1 MTALSWSALVI
12 GATLTL
18 LLFAFV
24 VRRLIGVRVPV
35 PRTLAAGV
43 VAVLVF
49 SPIVTAMIG
58 GPGFPRK
65 GSVLPGLW
73 FVILG
78 VVIALLAGMVF
89 LVIAEA
95 LVPSG
100 SVPGPVYVL
109 RAARGRM
116 GRAGRYWQISRILAR
131 RGLLP
136 YARGGRRSELATPE
150 GRARLA
156 RSVRLAME
164 DGGVTFVKLGQ
175 VLSTRRD
182 LLPAEF
188 TGELSRLQD
197 DAAGVP
203 WPGIEQVLRSELG
216 AEVSEL
222 FASFDRE
229 PIAAASIAQVH
240 AATLMSGAWVVVKV
254 RRPDVSQT
262 VDRDLD
268 ITGRLAAR
276 LERSTSWGR
285 AVGAAGLAAGFAAA
299 LREELD
305 LRVEARNMTSVAA
318 ASDSRGSDGIAI
330 PVPYQPLCT
339 ARVLVME
346 RLDGRPLATIDPST
360 PAGVRAALARSLLDY
375 LLRQVMLEGTFH
387 ADPHPG
393 NVLLLADGALGLL
406 DFGSVG
412 RIDAGLRTALQRL
425 LLALDRGDPAGLADA
440 LLEVLERPGELDEPR
455 LERMLGRFLA
465 RHAGPGI
472 TPDVTMFTDLFRI
485 VSEHGLAVPPEIAA
499 VFRALATMEGT
510 LTRLAPGFDIVAE
523 ARRFA
528 GEQLTA
534 QFSPDVLRKTAADE
548 LIALLPVLRR
558 LPRRI
563 DRLGGALEAGR
574 LSVNVRLLADP
585 ADRRYLTGLL
595 HQVILVALAATS
607 GVMAVL
613 MLGLH
618 GARPSPRP

>member
-1 MTALSWSALVI
+1 MTALSWSVLVI
-12 GATLTL
+12 GAALTL

-24 VRRLIGVRVPV
+24 VRRLIGVRVPAL
-35 PRTLAAGV
+35 RTLAAGII
-43 VAVLVF
+43 AVLVF

-65 GSVLPGLW
+65 GSALPALW

-78 VVIALLAGMVF
+78 AVIALLAGMVF

-136 YARGGRRSELATPE
+136 YARGARRSELATPG

-188 TGELSRLQD
+188 TAELSRLQD

-203 WPGIEQVLRSELG
+203 WPAIEQVLRPELG
-216 AEVSEL
+216 AEVGEL
-222 FASFDRE
+222 FASFDPE

-240 AATLMSGAWVVVKV
+240 AATLISGTRVVVKV
-254 RRPDVSQT
+254 CRPDVSQT

-276 LERSTSWGR
+276 LERSTGWGR

-305 LRVEARNMTSVAA
+305 LRIEARNMTSVAA
-318 ASDSRGSDGIAI
+318 ASGGGGIAI
-330 PVPYQPLCT
+330 PVPH
-339 ARVLVME
+339 
-346 RLDGRPLATIDPST
+346 RP
-360 PAGVRAALARSLLDY
+360 RA
-375 LLRQVMLEGTFH
+375 
-387 ADPHPG
+387 P
-393 NVLLLADGALGLL
+393 
-406 DFGSVG
+406 
-412 RIDAGLRTALQRL
+412 
-425 LLALDRGDPAGLADA
+425 
-440 LLEVLERPGELDEPR
+440 PR
-455 LERMLGRFLA
+455 CW
-465 RHAGPGI
+465 
-472 TPDVTMFTDLFRI
+472 
-485 VSEHGLAVPPEIAA
+485 
-499 VFRALATMEGT
+499 
-510 LTRLAPGFDIVAE
+510 
-523 ARRFA
+523 
-528 GEQLTA
+528 
-534 QFSPDVLRKTAADE
+534 
-548 LIALLPVLRR
+548 
-558 LPRRI
+558 
-563 DRLGGALEAGR
+563 
-574 LSVNVRLLADP
+574 
-585 ADRRYLTGLL
+585 
-595 HQVILVALAATS
+595 
-607 GVMAVL
+607 
-613 MLGLH
+613 
-618 GARPSPRP
+618 

>member
-1 MTALSWSALVI
+1 M
-12 GATLTL
+12 
-18 LLFAFV
+18 
-24 VRRLIGVRVPV
+24 
-35 PRTLAAGV
+35 
-43 VAVLVF
+43 
-49 SPIVTAMIG
+49 
-58 GPGFPRK
+58 
-65 GSVLPGLW
+65 
-73 FVILG
+73 
-78 VVIALLAGMVF
+78 
-89 LVIAEA
+89 
-95 LVPSG
+95 
-100 SVPGPVYVL
+100 
-109 RAARGRM
+109 
-116 GRAGRYWQISRILAR
+116 
-131 RGLLP
+131 
-136 YARGGRRSELATPE
+136 
-150 GRARLA
+150 
-156 RSVRLAME
+156 
-164 DGGVTFVKLGQ
+164 
-175 VLSTRRD
+175 
-182 LLPAEF
+182 
-188 TGELSRLQD
+188 
-197 DAAGVP
+197 
-203 WPGIEQVLRSELG
+203 
-216 AEVSEL
+216 
-222 FASFDRE
+222 
-229 PIAAASIAQVH
+229 
-240 AATLMSGAWVVVKV
+240 VVKV
-254 RRPDVSQT
+254 RRPDVSQI

-318 ASDSRGSDGIAI
+318 ASDSRGGIAI

-346 RLDGRPLATIDPST
+346 RLDGRPLATIDPGT
-360 PAGVRAALARSLLDY
+360 PAEVRAALARGLLDC

-393 NVLLLADGALGLL
+393 NVLLLADGRLGLL

-465 RHAGPGI
+465 RHTGPGI

-510 LTRLAPGFDIVAE
+510 LTPLAPGFDIVAE

-528 GEQLTA
+528 AEQLTE

-563 DRLGGALEAGR
+563 DRIGGALEAGR

-595 HQVILVALAATS
+595 HQVHPGGPGRHLRH
-607 GVMAVL
+607 
-613 MLGLH
+613 H
-618 GARPSPRP
+618 GRADARPARRTGHHQDRDPVRVLRLLPARHRRDPGPARARTRVPPGHPMTRRGSRPGTARRPPTPRTLRRAT

>member
-1 MTALSWSALVI
+1 MTALSWSVLVI
-12 GATLTL
+12 GAALTV
-18 LLFAFV
+18 LLFAFG
-24 VRRLIGVRVPV
+24 VRRLIGVRLP
-35 PRTLAAGV
+35 PLRTLAAAI

-58 GPGFPRK
+58 GPAFPRK
-65 GSVLPGLW
+65 GSALPALW

-78 VVIALLAGMVF
+78 AVIALLAGMVF

-109 RAARGRM
+109 RAARGRI
-116 GRAGRYWQISRILAR
+116 GRARRYSQISRILAR

-136 YARGGRRSELATPE
+136 YQRGGRRSELATPE

-203 WPGIEQVLRSELG
+203 WPAIEQVLRSELG
-216 AEVSEL
+216 AEVDEL
-222 FASFDRE
+222 FASFDRQ

-240 AATLMSGAWVVVKV
+240 AATLLSGTRVVVKV

-285 AVGAAGLAAGFAAA
+285 TVGAAGLAAGFAAA

-305 LRVEARNMTSVAA
+305 LRVETRNMTSVAA

-346 RLDGRPLATIDPST
+346 RLDGRPLATIDAQHTGRRARRDWPAACWTACSARSCWRAPST
-360 PAGVRAALARSLLDY
+360 PTRTRATSCCWPTAGSACWTSGPSAASTPGCAPRCSGCCWPWTGAT
-375 LLRQVMLEGTFH
+375 RPAWPTRCWKSSSG
-387 ADPHPG
+387 PG
-393 NVLLLADGALGLL
+393 NWTSRAWNGCWA
-406 DFGSVG
+406 GSW
-412 RIDAGLRTALQRL
+412 
-425 LLALDRGDPAGLADA
+425 
-440 LLEVLERPGELDEPR
+440 PG
-455 LERMLGRFLA
+455 
-465 RHAGPGI
+465 
-472 TPDVTMFTDLFRI
+472 TPDPG
-485 VSEHGLAVPPEIAA
+485 SPP
-499 VFRALATMEGT
+499 T
-510 LTRLAPGFDIVAE
+510 
-523 ARRFA
+523 
-528 GEQLTA
+528 
-534 QFSPDVLRKTAADE
+534 
-548 LIALLPVLRR
+548 
-558 LPRRI
+558 
-563 DRLGGALEAGR
+563 
-574 LSVNVRLLADP
+574 
-585 ADRRYLTGLL
+585 
-595 HQVILVALAATS
+595 
-607 GVMAVL
+607 
-613 MLGLH
+613 
-618 GARPSPRP
+618 

>member
-18 LLFAFV
+18 LLLAFV

-65 GSVLPGLW
+65 GSVLPALW

-116 GRAGRYWQISRILAR
+116 GRAGRYGQISRIMAR

-150 GRARLA
+150 GR
-156 RSVRLAME
+156 
-164 DGGVTFVKLGQ
+164 
-175 VLSTRRD
+175 
-182 LLPAEF
+182 
-188 TGELSRLQD
+188 
-197 DAAGVP
+197 
-203 WPGIEQVLRSELG
+203 
-216 AEVSEL
+216 
-222 FASFDRE
+222 
-229 PIAAASIAQVH
+229 
-240 AATLMSGAWVVVKV
+240 
-254 RRPDVSQT
+254 
-262 VDRDLD
+262 
-268 ITGRLAAR
+268 AR

-346 RLDGRPLATIDPST
+346 RLDGRPLAAIDART
-360 PAGVRAALARSLLDY
+360 PADVRAALARSLLDC

-387 ADPHPG
+387 AAPHPG
-393 NVLLLADGALGLL
+393 NVLLLADG
-406 DFGSVG
+406 
-412 RIDAGLRTALQRL
+412 R
-425 LLALDRGDPAGLADA
+425 LALR
-440 LLEVLERPGELDEPR
+440 VLVL
-455 LERMLGRFLA
+455 
-465 RHAGPGI
+465 
-472 TPDVTMFTDLFRI
+472 
-485 VSEHGLAVPPEIAA
+485 
-499 VFRALATMEGT
+499 VFRPD
-510 LTRLAPGFDIVAE
+510 TR
-523 ARRFA
+523 
-528 GEQLTA
+528 
-534 QFSPDVLRKTAADE
+534 
-548 LIALLPVLRR
+548 
-558 LPRRI
+558 
-563 DRLGGALEAGR
+563 
-574 LSVNVRLLADP
+574 
-585 ADRRYLTGLL
+585 
-595 HQVILVALAATS
+595 
-607 GVMAVL
+607 
-613 MLGLH
+613 
-618 GARPSPRP
+618 